1 MGIQING
8 QTDTIT
14 AIDGGLN
21 VSGADLGSASAGSL
35 NVTGIVTASGFSG
48 NVTGNLSGNVTG
60 NISGNV
66 TGNLSGNINSTG
78 VSTVTTLSATN
89 IVGVSTAGITTV
101 YTSSFNGGQLGGAR
115 NIIINGSMMVNQRG
129 WTGAAGNTTNGSYV
143 TDRFVINGS
152 HDGAVSVG
160 QTTLTST
167 TGGNAYADGFQSA
180 LFFNVTTADASL
192 SASQFQQIN
201 QFIEGYNVQG
211 IKKGTANAHPVT
223 LSFWCRSTTTG
234 TYIAELGDYLN
245 SRQVSQAYTI
255 NAANTWE
262 KKTLTF
268 PADASGVLN
277 NNNARILDVK
287 WWLAAGSTYSGGTLN
302 TSWAAVT
309 SANIAAG
316 QTNLL
321 ASAGNNFWLTG
332 VQLEV
337 GSVATEFERRSFGQE
352 LALAQRYYCKNSNP
366 DVVATAGANYLAA
379 GMFSSGT
386 VNAYTANAGYSP
398 WISFPVTMR
407 TTPSTITFIP
417 TSLGGSSSGQWT
429 IYNISAPSW
438 TSSNVSVQSSTANGF
453 GAVVGGTW
461 GAGATL
467 MYGAWTASAEL

>member
-48 NVTGNLSGNVTG
+48 NLTGTASTATAAATAYGLSGSPT
-60 NISGNV
+60 
-66 TGNLSGNINSTG
+66 LSGITS
-78 VSTVTTLSATN
+78 
-89 IVGVSTAGITTV
+89 ISTANLTV
-101 YTSSFNGGQLGGAR
+101 NGNAYPSDGLLSNR
-115 NIIINGSMMVNQRG
+115 NLVINGSMVVNQRG
-129 WTGAAGNTTNGSYV
+129 FTGAAGATTNGSYV
-143 TDRFVINGS
+143 TDRFAINGS

-167 TGGNAYADGFQSA
+167 TGGNAYTDGFQSA

-211 IKKGTANAHPVT
+211 IKKGTANAQPVT

-234 TYIAELGDYLN
+234 TYIAALGDYLN

-255 NAANTWE
+255 NVANTWE

-287 WWLAAGSTYSGGTLN
+287 WWLAAGSNFTSGTLD
-302 TSWAAVT
+302 TSWAAVIA
-309 SANIAAG
+309 ANMAAG

-321 ASAGNNFWLTG
+321 ATTGNNFWLTG

-337 GSVATEFERRSFGQE
+337 GTVATPFERRSYGDE
-352 LALAQRYYCKNSNP
+352 LARCQRYYYRIGGGSMRIGAGYNETTGQGTYFIQFPTNMRTSVTSVEQSGTASDYGIYRLGSSTGCTSVP
-366 DVVATAGANYLAA
+366 TYEGDGGRDRGCAVRFYASAALTAGQGSLAT
-379 GMFSSGT
+379 FS
-386 VNAYTANAGYSP
+386 N
-398 WISFPVTMR
+398 
-407 TTPSTITFIP
+407 
-417 TSLGGSSSGQWT
+417 SL
-429 IYNISAPSW
+429 AFL
-438 TSSNVSVQSSTANGF
+438 GF
-453 GAVVGGTW
+453 
-461 GAGATL
+461 
-467 MYGAWTASAEL
+467 SAEL

>member
-1 MGIQING
+1 
-8 QTDTIT
+8 
-14 AIDGGLN
+14 
-21 VSGADLGSASAGSL
+21 
-35 NVTGIVTASGFSG
+35 VTATGGFSG
-48 NVTGNLSGNVTG
+48 NLTGNLTGNVTG
-60 NISGNV
+60 TV
-66 TGNLSGNINSTG
+66 NSSG
-78 VSTVTTLSATN
+78 VSTVTTLNATN
-89 IVGVSTAGITTV
+89 ITGVSTAGITTV

-115 NIIINGSMMVNQRG
+115 NIIINGSMVVNQRG

-143 TDRFVINGS
+143 TDRFAINGS
-152 HDGAVSVG
+152 HDGAISVG

-255 NAANTWE
+255 NEANTWE

-277 NNNARILDVK
+277 NSNARILDVK

-309 SANIAAG
+309 AANMAAG

-337 GSVATEFERRSFGQE
+337 GSVATEFERRSYGQE
-352 LALAQRYYCKNSNP
+352 LALCQRYYEKSY
-366 DVVATAGANYLAA
+366 DVDVSPGTNTTSGAPYLTGSTDGGNNQGIPIFFKVTKRASPTMTAYRT
-379 GMFSSGT
+379 SGT
-386 VNAYTANAGYSP
+386 VGVWDY
-398 WISFPVTMR
+398 R
-407 TTPSTITFIP
+407 TSSTGPGTVSITFNEIG
-417 TSLGGSSSGQWT
+417 TSGVGRATGSLGAAWVT
-429 IYNISAPSW
+429 SW
-438 TSSNVSVQSSTANGF
+438 
-453 GAVVGGTW
+453 
-461 GAGATL
+461 
-467 MYGAWTASAEL
+467 MYGHWVASIEL